1 MGGTSGS
8 SFRLQV
14 SLSSKGKKLEE
25 LTSLSDDSGVSSV
38 LVEVGSNLS
47 PKTLEDLGR
56 SSKVKTTK
64 LSVIDTLLNDLW
76 WVSGNELDDGR
87 W

>member
-47 PKTLEDLGR
+47 PKTLEDLCT
-56 SSKVKTTK
+56 SSKVQTSK
-64 LSVIDTLLNDLW
+64 LSVVDTLLDDLGW
-76 WVSGNELDDGR
+76 ISRDELDD
-87 W
+87 